1 MLQLFSV
8 SDLRPQRLARIQKSG
23 YINRS
28 IRINATL
35 HKMRTVVDL
44 YSRYSPVLDPRFS
57 YHAEDVVQ
65 TLERTGAT
73 VG

>member
-1 MLQLFSV
+1 MDFIHDQ
-8 SDLRPQRLARIQKSG
+8 QAKGNKI
-23 YINRS
+23 
-28 IRINATL
+28 
-35 HKMRTVVDL
+35 RTVVGL

-57 YHAEDVVQ
+57 YRAEDVVQ

>member
-1 MLQLFSV
+1 
-8 SDLRPQRLARIQKSG
+8 
-23 YINRS
+23 
-28 IRINATL
+28 
-35 HKMRTVVDL
+35 MRAVVDL

-57 YHAEDVVQ
+57 YRAEDVVQ